1 MCDTLDMNTHL
12 PKPVKEE
19 KEPEKVEQ
27 KEEEKKEEEKEKV
40 PFFEVVNLKPR
51 LCMHTLTWAANGQ
64 TIILLIHFYGFSFVD
79 VLIASS
85 SSSYDR
91 LKTKRKRRRK
101 RMRRRQRKRMRNL
114 RKPSERLDGREV
126 APLLCLRHCHDRPCG
141 NRRHK
146 RKLRITTLLHVF
158 FFLFHIFY

>member
-1 MCDTLDMNTHL
+1 M
-12 PKPVKEE
+12 
-19 KEPEKVEQ
+19 
-27 KEEEKKEEEKEKV
+27 
-40 PFFEVVNLKPR
+40 
-51 LCMHTLTWAANGQ
+51 
-64 TIILLIHFYGFSFVD
+64 
-79 VLIASS
+79 LIAS

-114 RKPSERLDGREV
+114 RKPSERLDGGEV

-158 FFLFHIFY
+158 FFSSTFFISHFPTPNFFFFIIFKTITIQKHFFFVKHLGIDHQKKKLYRLSRAFFRLLFDVTIIFFFLFSH